1 MREGTT
7 VTILERRSVLA
18 RIVGKTKVGLATC
31 VALAAFVT
39 AAAESPVR
47 ERPAPPEARAAKAGP
62 NARRLRDQ
70 AAEPAQIAKPLAVK
84 AKPRPRSAPKA
95 AKLPIEPGAKSAST
109 PAKVPAVSGK
119 ATQVMDFD
127 PDQVEGTRLEPGFE
141 HIQAGPRRA
150 RQPSLVSFPPKPED
164 SVVNKQ

>member
-1 MREGTT
+1 

-18 RIVGKTKVGLATC
+18 RIVGKTTVGLATC

-39 AAAESPVR
+39 AAAESPAR
-47 ERPAPPEARAAKAGP
+47 ERPAPPEARAAQAGP
-62 NARRLRDQ
+62 NATRLRDK
-70 AAEPAQIAKPLAVK
+70 AAEPAQATKPTAVK

-95 AKLPIEPGAKSAST
+95 AKPRAVPAAKST
-109 PAKVPAVSGK
+109 PTSVAKVPAASGK

-127 PDQVEGTRLEPGFE
+127 PDHVEGTRLEPGFE
-141 HIQAGPRRA
+141 LIQAGPRRA